1 MTPAKRGRIGGGQL
15 SNVVYA
21 VAAAVYKLYPFYII
35 MYDIGISFTFTRKR
49 VHPVSPSDN
58 PGRLK
63 VAHRM
68 PFSMRGQ
75 ADDRV
80 LAAQIQLA
88 SIAKVVSGKD
98 VCIGG
103 ENRSRFHRDHPW

>member
-1 MTPAKRGRIGGGQL
+1 M
-15 SNVVYA
+15 YA

-88 SIAKVVSGKD
+88 SIAKEVSGED
-98 VCIGG
+98 ICTL
-103 ENRSRFHRDHPW
+103 

>member
-1 MTPAKRGRIGGGQL
+1 M
-15 SNVVYA
+15 YA
-21 VAAAVYKLYPFYII
+21 VAAGMYKLYPFYII

-80 LAAQIQLA
+80 LAAQIQLYSQPA
-88 SIAKVVSGKD
+88 PTFTPISTSEAT
-98 VCIGG
+98 
-103 ENRSRFHRDHPW
+103 FFFF